1 MKLKKFINKPED
13 FVDEMI
19 EGILKAH
26 PTFYKKAKAS
36 LREIIR
42 SNSPEKGK
50 VAIATGGGSGHLPV
64 FLGYVGEGLC
74 DGVAVGDVFASP
86 SAREM
91 YNVTKAINGGKG
103 VLYLYG
109 NYGGD
114 VMNFDMATEM
124 AETDNIEVETVLV
137 RDDVASSKNIEKR
150 RGVAGL
156 FYAYKIAGAAAY
168 NGKNL
173 QEVKSI
179 TEEALDNTR
188 SMGVALSPCTIPE
201 AGEPTFEI
209 ADDEMEIGMGIHGEP
224 GIERTTLKHAD
235 EVTNTVIEKI
245 LADGP
250 YDKGDEVSILVNS
263 LGATPLEELYIIYN
277 KVKDILKDKEIKV
290 YNNYIGNYATSLEMS
305 GMSISLMKLN
315 PQLKTFLDA
324 PAHSPFFTQRDL
336 RDN

>member
-1 MKLKKFINKPED
+1 MKKFINKPED

-114 VMNFDMATEM
+114 VMNFDMAAEM

-168 NGKNL
+168 NDKNL